1 MPRVS
6 VIVPTFNCA
15 RYLSRALDSA
25 LAQTFR
31 DYEILVVDDGSTDE
45 TRELVDRYG
54 GKVRYFYQANGGLS
68 SARNLALS
76 KASGEFIAYLDADDM
91 WYPQKL
97 ETQVE
102 FLDRNQDCGLVHS
115 DVTVIDE
122 MDQVIYFQVNKER
135 GREVPQGGSMRALL
149 QENHVLILTVL
160 ERRDCIERVG
170 TFDERLKETQDYL
183 HWMLLAMEGI
193 PFGYIPE
200 PLAKY
205 RWRRDNLSGNPRR
218 TQEDLQGAFGILL
231 SEKSLDLRCGQESVG
246 IVRERLYAIQR
257 CLAYLDRVEGQIDHA
272 RRRIFNL
279 IREWPLRAE
288 LYVELVK
295 ACVPPN
301 MASKI
306 RSLKGR
312 WRSHLASQSL

>member
-6 VIVPTFNCA
+6 IIVPTFNCA
-15 RYLSRALDSA
+15 RYLGRALDSA
-25 LAQTFR
+25 LSQIYR

-97 ETQVE
+97 ERQVA
-102 FLDRNQDCGLVHS
+102 FLDRNRDCGLVHS

-122 MDQVIYFQVNKER
+122 MDRVIYLQVNKER
-135 GREVPQGGSMRALL
+135 GRKVPRGGCTRDLL
-149 QENHVLILTVL
+149 RENHVLILTVL
-160 ERRDCIERVG
+160 ERRDCIERAG

-183 HWMLLAMEGI
+183 HWMLLAMDGI
-193 PFGYIPE
+193 PFGYISE

-205 RWRRDNLSGNPRR
+205 RWRRDSLSSSTRG
-218 TQEDLQGAFGILL
+218 TQEDLRRTFDILL
-231 SEKSLDLRCGQESVG
+231 SEKSLQLRCGQESVG
-246 IVRERLYAIQR
+246 IVRERLYVIER
-257 CLAYLDRVEGQIDHA
+257 CLAYLDRVEGQMDHA
-272 RRRIFNL
+272 RGRIFDL

-288 LYVELVK
+288 LYVELAK
-295 ACVPPN
+295 ACVSPK

-306 RSLKGR
+306 RSLKER